1 MENIQAQEILIDDIF
16 IDPATRTRV
25 GGPTSAAVKKLAE
38 VFAHSEQHTPI
49 KIAPPFSPAAI
60 ESGKPYQ
67 LVFGETR
74 LRAREVAGSATVLA
88 IVSDAIDT
96 PAALLMGTSEN
107 VSRDDLTPTQKIAA
121 YQRLIHEAGLSA
133 KEVAT
138 HFGISPTEIS
148 HARAV
153 AKQIERFAALGLDLA
168 TALDAGKIGLYPIRD
183 IAKLADGP
191 ALKLFGRVLDG
202 EMTPSAAVAK
212 AQVILTNLAQA
223 ADAAS
228 GASGA
233 GDGDGDNPEA
243 PEDKPKK
250 KKTKAMK
257 LNGVVAVL
265 GDWDTDGEGT
275 KLPTAMVSRYLKLM
289 IAGKIT
295 PDRAM
300 ESINQTLTV
309 SAEMAEW
316 ERVKSEK
323 KTQKEKKA
331 A

>member
-1 MENIQAQEILIDDIF
+1 MENIQAQEIAIDDIF
-16 IDPATRTRV
+16 IDPTTRTRV
-25 GGPTSAAVKKLAE
+25 GGPTAAAVKRLAE

-49 KIAPPFSPAAI
+49 KLAPPFSPAAV

-88 IVSDAIDT
+88 IVADPIDT

-138 HFGISPTEIS
+138 HFGVSPTEIS

-153 AKQIERFAALGLDLA
+153 AKQIERFSALGLDLT
-168 TALDAGKIGLYPIRD
+168 TALDSGVIGLYPIRD

-191 ALKLFGRVLDG
+191 ALKLFGKVLAG

-223 ADAAS
+223 ADAAF
-228 GASGA
+228 GG
-233 GDGDGDNPEA
+233 GDDNGDDGETPAETPNN
-243 PEDKPKK
+243 PKK

-257 LNGVVAVL
+257 LNGVLAVL
-265 GDWDTDGEGT
+265 GEWDTVEGD
-275 KLPTAMVSRYLKLM
+275 KPATAMVAHYLKLM
-289 IAGKIT
+289 AAGKIT

-309 SAEMAEW
+309 SADTAEW
-316 ERVKSEK
+316 ERVKAERK
-323 KTQKEKKA
+323 AQKKA